1 MTKDPVPGISRNQRV
16 SAEGLTR
23 LEKHLKL
30 GNKISKQVL
39 QQWIRRYGDDA
50 RNLLKKYKYPAGD

>member
-1 MTKDPVPGISRNQRV
+1 MTKDPVPGISRDQRI
-16 SAEGLTR
+16 SNEGLSR
-23 LEKHLKL
+23 LKKHLEL

-50 RNLLKKYKYPAGD
+50 RDLLERYKYTAGD